1 MKGFERL
8 FSVCDG
14 AGALSDKVK
23 HIFSSLS
30 CCESRCFIPAI
41 ESKPEDSLEGLRALQ
56 MQSRVWKAAW
66 LPTILAECVKYSDY
80 ESWTCKSL
88 WK

>member
-23 HIFSSLS
+23 RIFSSLS

-56 MQSRVWKAAW
+56 MWSRVWKAACIQIMKVGHANLYGNSFW
-66 LPTILAECVKYSDY
+66 IQL
-80 ESWTCKSL
+80 SL
-88 WK
+88 LL